1 MKSKILF
8 AALLFSANLSFSQTI
23 NCDEIKKQ
31 NQILQDRIK
40 QYGIDL
46 SNPEIKVSSYS
57 SDISVNYIKCLG
69 DSKSQTVTLYFNM
82 INLSLPNQTLYLLG
96 SITDKNYQ
104 YINTQAF
111 DEIGTG
117 FPATKAALGSEKS
130 NPYSSVFERGDF
142 LHSPLMTGSF
152 PVLGSITFANV
163 LPSTKVLKKVVI
175 SMNNKNQS
183 GTDEGDRNKGITEF
197 SNVKIS
203 WK

>member
-1 MKSKILF
+1 MPITSVKNPLNMKSTILF
-8 AALLFSANLSFSQTI
+8 AALLFSATFSFSQTI

-31 NQILQDRIK
+31 NQILQDKIK

-104 YINTQAF
+104 YINCLLYT
-111 DEIGTG
+111 
-117 FPATKAALGSEKS
+117 
-130 NPYSSVFERGDF
+130 
-142 LHSPLMTGSF
+142 SPS
-152 PVLGSITFANV
+152 PR
-163 LPSTKVLKKVVI
+163 
-175 SMNNKNQS
+175 
-183 GTDEGDRNKGITEF
+183 D
-197 SNVKIS
+197 
-203 WK
+203 